1 MPQAASAAAAPSH
14 EPAHDTPSAGH
25 AAPGEAHGT
34 GTKAAGHGS
43 KEGHAAAGHG
53 SKPGKHGKDDTPPKR
68 AVQCGEIPRSATWKM
83 PEITLNRTLRVPAGM
98 TLWINPGTRILLG
111 KRDSCQATEAPVGI
125 LVEGRIVI
133 DGDAFRPVVIEPAS
147 GNKTWEGLTIT
158 GSSRI
163 DHLRIRAA
171 RTGLRIHGST
181 DTRVR
186 SSLVENCV
194 TGVQVSGGA
203 SPTLSHL
210 VITRSQGAGLYVNR
224 SSPRITGSLFL
235 QNHGIAAWFEGSG
248 LTRFENNAFWGN
260 LQGEVAGTKRWG
272 NFTGKGPVTSD
283 ADGNLKTDPVLVGS
297 LRDNAW
303 KDSLAR
309 AGRRPKELP
318 FGDPPWALSGTSPLR
333 GKGPRLLE
341 KPWIRTDIGL
351 YGLDQE

>member
-1 MPQAASAAAAPSH
+1 
-14 EPAHDTPSAGH
+14 
-25 AAPGEAHGT
+25 
-34 GTKAAGHGS
+34 
-43 KEGHAAAGHG
+43 
-53 SKPGKHGKDDTPPKR
+53 
-68 AVQCGEIPRSATWKM
+68 M

-133 DGDAFRPVVIEPAS
+133 DGDAFRPVVIEPAR
-147 GNKTWEGLTIT
+147 GTKVWEGLTIT

-163 DHLRIRAA
+163 DHLRLRAA

-181 DTRVR
+181 NTQIR
-186 SSLVENCV
+186 SSLIEGCV
-194 TGVQVSGGA
+194 TAVQVSGGA

-210 VITRSQGAGLYVNR
+210 VITKSQGAGLYVNR
-224 SSPRITGSLFL
+224 ASPKITGSLFL

-297 LRDNAW
+297 LRDNSW

-341 KPWIRTDIGL
+341 MPWIRTDIGL